1 MSNVQ
6 HAYLSS
12 YRLPLEIVQVE
23 DGSFMATSPALE
35 GFLVLADTVEEVIS
49 LAPGIA
55 KALID
60 TMREDGVMP
69 PLGLEELPF
78 PVKVEVLVV

>member
-1 MSNVQ
+1 MSDVQ

-35 GFLVLADTVEEVIS
+35 GFLVLADTVEEVVL
-49 LAPGIA
+49 LAPSIA
-55 KALID
+55 KSLIEA
-60 TMREDGVMP
+60 MRDRGITPDLNV
-69 PLGLEELPF
+69 EELSF
-78 PVKVEVLVV
+78 PVKLDVLVV

>member
-1 MSNVQ
+1 MSNIQ

-12 YRLPLEIVQVE
+12 YRLPLEIEQME

-49 LAPGIA
+49 LAPEHRKITHRSHAQPWDYADWVYSAG
-55 KALID
+55 
-60 TMREDGVMP
+60 
-69 PLGLEELPF
+69 
-78 PVKVEVLVV
+78 